1 MKFEDYRKNEVA
13 FCADVSKWADHFF
26 DTHPDMPLGTS
37 DIESYGRGNQK
48 RHDLRFYERSKS
60 GRGKLALSAEVKL
73 PGTAHGR
80 SPFDPAL
87 VQDAFEK
94 ADRAVCRYF
103 FTWNVEELAL
113 FDRHLVDR
121 PLYERCIGQ
130 WPLGLQL
137 NRPTDVERPD
147 VKKRL
152 YEEFLPRFFGDF
164 ADIYLHERKVALPL
178 TDLYITVL
186 ESYLG
191 GPMGPVR
198 ELRDFLTV
206 ECESNKRFESE
217 FLKWLGQQQWNYNR
231 KDPDSWQETVERAA
245 RSMVYVLSNRIL
257 FYQAVR
263 LRYELPELDLPVRVK
278 TPDNA
283 LRHLRTRFAEAVFQ
297 TGDYEPVFFP
307 DGTEEWAARTAL
319 SGANSL
325 DSWGKV
331 IRAVE
336 KFSFDQIPTDVLGG
350 IFQKL
355 ISPEERHKFGQ
366 HYTDESIV
374 DVINAFCIRRAEAN
388 VLDPA
393 CGSGGFLV
401 RAYYRKAQ
409 LRGHPAHHELLQGL
423 YGCDINAFPA
433 HLATLNL
440 AARNISQ
447 QENYPRIVRKNF
459 FKVSRD
465 APFCEIPKA
474 TRKRNGER
482 EHEEI
487 YLPELDAVVGNPPYV
502 RQELIARANQ
512 KGAVKDQTKEYIL
525 EVVERAWPGI
535 NFSGQSDLHI
545 YFWPVATQFL
555 KEGGWFGFLTSSSWL
570 DVRYGFALQ
579 RWLLLNFEIVT
590 VIESVHEPWFEDA
603 RVKTAVTVLRR
614 CSDPAKR
621 DNNLVRFVRVK
632 RPLAE
637 ILGERHDE
645 EQRQAAANEFRDL
658 ILRTKTDFSNDQL
671 RIMIRKQA
679 DLWKDGLSVAEM
691 FARQRAVA
699 GQAVTSEAESEIEEE
714 DETDG
719 SDAGDDARQENIVV
733 STLPLDYGGGKW
745 GPYLRAP
752 DFYFEVMREFG
763 ARFTRLGDVATI
775 KFGVKSG
782 CDAFFMPRDCSQ
794 KLLKRYASE
803 LEWRMLPLMPSCE
816 RSDVAS
822 GALAIIESGDK
833 TLHPIERQFV
843 RPEVHSLMQVDRPVV
858 SPEQTDRVVLW
869 VDQPLDE
876 IKGTYAER
884 YIRWGA
890 KQRFASEKSKA
901 KLVPERPTCKG
912 RDP

>member
-1 MKFEDYRKNEVA
+1 
-13 FCADVSKWADHFF
+13 
-26 DTHPDMPLGTS
+26 
-37 DIESYGRGNQK
+37 
-48 RHDLRFYERSKS
+48 
-60 GRGKLALSAEVKL
+60 
-73 PGTAHGR
+73 
-80 SPFDPAL
+80 
-87 VQDAFEK
+87 
-94 ADRAVCRYF
+94 
-103 FTWNVEELAL
+103 
-113 FDRHLVDR
+113 
-121 PLYERCIGQ
+121 
-130 WPLGLQL
+130 
-137 NRPTDVERPD
+137 VERPD
-147 VKKRL
+147 VKRKL
-152 YEEFLPRFFGDF
+152 YEEFLPRFFSDF
-164 ADIYLHERKVALPL
+164 AEVYLQRRKDFALPL
-178 TDLYITVL
+178 SDLYITVL
-186 ESYLG
+186 ESHLA

-263 LRYELPELDLPVRVK
+263 LRYELPNLDLPARVK

-283 LRHLRTRFAEAVFQ
+283 LRHLRTRFEEAVFQ

-366 HYTDESIV
+366 HYTDENIV

-409 LRGHPAHHELLQGL
+409 LRGHPAHHELLEGL
-423 YGCDINAFPA
+423 YGCDINPFPA

-447 QENYPRIVRKNF
+447 QENYPRVVRKNF
-459 FKVSRD
+459 FKVSPD
-465 APFCEIPKA
+465 SPFCEIPKA
-474 TRKRNGER
+474 TRKKNGER

-502 RQELIARANQ
+502 RQELIARAKQ

-579 RWLLLNFEIVT
+579 RWLLLNFEIVAI
-590 VIESVHEPWFEDA
+590 IESVQEPWFEDA

-614 CSDPAKR
+614 CGDKAKR
-621 DNNLVRFVRVK
+621 DENSVRFVRVK
-632 RPLAE
+632 RPLVE
-637 ILGERHDE
+637 IMGERHDE
-645 EQRQAAANEFRDL
+645 DQRQAAANKFRDL
-658 ILRTKTDFSNDQL
+658 ILRTETDFSNDQL
-671 RIMIRKQA
+671 RIMIKKQA
-679 DLWKDGLSVAEM
+679 ALWKDGLSVAEM

-699 GQAVTSEAESEIEEE
+699 GQAVTSETESEVEQE
-714 DETDG
+714 DDVEVSDHDDDVPSETTG
-719 SDAGDDARQENIVV
+719 L

-745 GPYLRAP
+745 GRYLRAP
-752 DFYFEVMREFG
+752 DFYFEIMREFG
-763 ARFTRLGDVATI
+763 QRFVRFGDVATI
-775 KFGVKSG
+775 KRGITSG
-782 CDAFFMPRDCSQ
+782 CDAFFMPRDVSQ
-794 KLLKRYASE
+794 ELLKEHGSE
-803 LEWRMLPLMPSCE
+803 LEWRMVPLMPHCE
-816 RSDVAS
+816 RSEVAS
-822 GALAIIESGDK
+822 GVVAIIESGDR

-843 RPEVHSLMQVDRPVV
+843 LPEVHSLMQVDRPLV

-869 VDQPLDE
+869 VNRSLEE
-876 IKGTYAER
+876 IEGTYAER

-890 KQRFASEKSKA
+890 KQRFSSKGAKSV
-901 KLVPERPTCKG
+901 LLPERPTCRG
-912 RDP
+912 RDPWYDLTGLAPGIGFWTKSQQYRHIVPANPHRLNSNCNLYDIHFLVQQPEATPALMPILNSTLVGLFKTFYGRYATALRWRR